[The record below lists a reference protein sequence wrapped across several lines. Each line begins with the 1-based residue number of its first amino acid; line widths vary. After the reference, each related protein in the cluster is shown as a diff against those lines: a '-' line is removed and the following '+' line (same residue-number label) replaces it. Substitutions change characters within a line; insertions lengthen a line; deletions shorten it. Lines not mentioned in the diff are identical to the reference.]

1 MINKIFAL
9 ILFSALSILSLA
21 SHAQDTYDGAVLTIP
36 KVAVG
41 QTLYRD
47 VKITVGQ
54 ILRVDGGKAKQDYDV
69 Y

>member
-1 MINKIFAL
+1 MKIKMLKKIFAI
-9 ILFSALSILSLA
+9 ILFSALSNLSLTA
-21 SHAQDTYDGAVLTIP
+21 HAQDTYDGAVLNIP

-54 ILRVDGGKAKQDYDV
+54 KTCTRI
-69 Y
+69 

>member
-1 MINKIFAL
+1 MLKRIASMVL
-9 ILFSALSILSLA
+9 LSVLSALSLSA
-21 SHAQDTYDGAVLTIP
+21 QAQDTYDGAVLTIP

-54 ILRVDGGKAKQDYDV
+54 IVANCAC
-69 Y
+69 